1 MMILA
6 NAELILPD
14 RVMRA
19 AHRASPDIYGDD
31 LAQLNLRVMA
41 QLKRL
46 AGTSAHLA
54 PYIGNGHAGWE
65 AAAINMFAPGD
76 RALVLTSGHFGR
88 SWAELLTQLGVEVE
102 RLDFGKKIPLLVN
115 NSTGVMLN
123 SSREQGGF
131 MRGSGCEEVVSM
143 VDHQLVLCTSVL
155 RAA

>member
-1 MMILA
+1 MSLA
-6 NAELILPD
+6 AGHPAIAIPGPSPLPD

-31 LAQLNLRVMA
+31 LEQLNLRVMA

-102 RLDFGKKIPLLVN
+102 RLDFGNAPPEAERLAQRLAEDV
-115 NSTGVMLN
+115 
-123 SSREQGGF
+123 
-131 MRGSGCEEVVSM
+131 
-143 VDHQLVLCTSVL
+143 
-155 RAA
+155 